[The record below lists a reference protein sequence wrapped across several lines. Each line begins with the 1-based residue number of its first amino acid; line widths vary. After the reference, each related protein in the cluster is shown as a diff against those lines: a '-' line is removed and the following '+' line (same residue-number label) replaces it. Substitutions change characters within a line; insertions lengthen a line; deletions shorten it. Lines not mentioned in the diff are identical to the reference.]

1 MDVNRFGKL
10 WTGFTEEIYVYK
22 NNDLFTLYKVE
33 NILSRS
39 LSTKNT
45 LKTYISSE
53 ELITITLLVNS
64 GFKNIYVV
72 FIISV

>member
-39 LSTKNT
+39 VSSKDT
-45 LKTYISSE
+45 LKTHILSE
-53 ELITITLLVNS
+53 ELILL
-64 GFKNIYVV
+64 
-72 FIISV
+72 

>member
-39 LSTKNT
+39 LSSKNT
-45 LKTYISSE
+45 LTTHISSK

-64 GFKNIYVV
+64 GFKNIYVF

>member
-22 NNDLFTLYKVE
+22 NNDLFTLYNVE

-39 LSTKNT
+39 LSSKNT
-45 LKTYISSE
+45 LKTHISSE

-64 GFKNIYVV
+64 GFKNIYVF

>member
-39 LSTKNT
+39 LSSKNT
-45 LKTYISSE
+45 LKTHISSE

-64 GFKNIYVV
+64 GFKNIYVF

>member
-1 MDVNRFGKL
+1 MDVYRFGKL

-39 LSTKNT
+39 LSSKNT
-45 LKTYISSE
+45 LKTHISSE

-64 GFKNIYVV
+64 GFKNIYVF